1 MNAEKQ
7 NPANMITTTAAVIP
21 SCHFE
26 RRVVASD
33 LPFEVSAGDEYGL
46 SIFESDN
53 GNVHRAAANI
63 IVSKSRAARGSVC
76 NVLLSR
82 DRCVKLSAASRV
94 YERRNRCNQR
104 CKIDCHHESSL

>member
-53 GNVHRAAANI
+53 VCVNRDAATRTGVGLVESDIMGACDHPTI
-63 IVSKSRAARGSVC
+63 DRPQRFHGFGSTLC
-76 NVLLSR
+76 YPDN
-82 DRCVKLSAASRV
+82 
-94 YERRNRCNQR
+94 
-104 CKIDCHHESSL
+104 

>member
-53 GNVHRAAANI
+53 DSDHRDAI
-63 IVSKSRAARGSVC
+63 S
-76 NVLLSR
+76 
-82 DRCVKLSAASRV
+82 D
-94 YERRNRCNQR
+94 
-104 CKIDCHHESSL
+104 DPF

>member
-53 GNVHRAAANI
+53 GNDHRVRTIDLPLQNHAQTGLRVHR
-63 IVSKSRAARGSVC
+63 IVMSQFS
-76 NVLLSR
+76 LM
-82 DRCVKLSAASRV
+82 VKP
-94 YERRNRCNQR
+94 
-104 CKIDCHHESSL
+104 KDESYHI